1 MKCHQLPKKALKLIN
16 KKKRIKGDKEVNATY
31 NTNTRVLEVL
41 TEIDKYEFEIRFE
54 MNLWEI
60 FSSSS
65 KISFNLISSRIEDS
79 KSINP

>member
-60 FSSSS
+60 FSSS
-65 KISFNLISSRIEDS
+65 
-79 KSINP
+79 